1 MDPFGN
7 TPRFDGTGFQR
18 WKVLMKAHLQ
28 TTGLDVWRVV
38 SEGITNTS
46 RKEKQNDV
54 IIKSIILS
62 SLGDSM
68 FNRVFFCKNVK
79 ELWKTILENYE
90 GIKNVANRKYYILI
104 DKLNSFKQL
113 DDEDVQSMYSRLNIL
128 LNEINSLM

>member
-7 TPRFDGTGFQR
+7 TPRFDGTGFQH

-54 IIKSIILS
+54 IAKSIILY
-62 SLGDSM
+62 SLSDSV
-68 FNRVFFCKNVK
+68 FNGVFSWKMVK
-79 ELWKTILENYE
+79 SY
-90 GIKNVANRKYYILI
+90 G
-104 DKLNSFKQL
+104 
-113 DDEDVQSMYSRLNIL
+113 RLSKSI
-128 LNEINSLM
+128 MRA